1 MATLRKPTSHP
12 SKTPQTKAQAKTP
25 QKRGRKPTGQHD
37 ARLDFRLSSAAKAK
51 IEQAALASGQ
61 SLSDFAASTL
71 VREAEQVLE
80 RSAATILSERDWEL
94 FVALMQ
100 NPPQPGQPLKQ
111 FVEAY
116 QTHTHTTGEVT
127 VVDADLFDHIPAEF
141 GLDPH

>member
-1 MATLRKPTSHP
+1 MATLRKPTSPP
-12 SKTPQTKAQAKTP
+12 SKMP

-80 RSAATILSERDWEL
+80 RSAATVLSERDWEL
-94 FVALMQ
+94 FVALLQ
-100 NPPQPGQPLKQ
+100 NPPQPGQPLQ
-111 FVEAY
+111 QLVEAY
-116 QTHTHTTGEVT
+116 KIHAHTTGEVT
-127 VVDADLFDHIPAEF
+127 SIDAALFDHIPAEF

>member
-12 SKTPQTKAQAKTP
+12 SKTL
-25 QKRGRKPTGQHD
+25 QKRGRKPTGRHD
-37 ARLDFRLSSAAKAK
+37 ARLDFRLSSEAKQK

-80 RSAATILSERDWEL
+80 RSAATVLSERDWEL
-94 FVALMQ
+94 FVALLQ
-100 NPPQPGQPLKQ
+100 NPPEPGQPLKQ
-111 FVEAY
+111 LVEAY
-116 QTHTHTTGEVT
+116 KTHAHTTGEVT
-127 VVDADLFDHIPAEF
+127 VVDAALFDHISPEL